1 MIDTKEIVAR
11 LQKGESIQDIGN
23 SIAKVLNAANAEYE
37 KQVGEAQK
45 KKELKNIIVELLDW
59 YSDWYD
65 EDVSEYDVDTLVD
78 TFVDT
83 IAAVSKIDS
92 LFETF
97 IPGEGVKNPENKVT
111 KDLNYKD
118 YHTLENLVK
127 KYINEW

>member
-23 SIAKVLNAANAEYE
+23 SIAKILNAASAEYE

-45 KKELKNIIVELLDW
+45 KKELKDIIVELLEW
-59 YSDWYD
+59 YGDWYD
-65 EDVSEYDVDTLVD
+65 EDVSGYDADILVD
-78 TFVDT
+78 SFIDT
-83 IAAVSKIDS
+83 IAAVNELDS
-92 LFETF
+92 VLGS
-97 IPGEGVKNPENKVT
+97 IVPGVEVKSGKDSDVKN
-111 KDLNYKD
+111 LNYKD

>member
-23 SIAKVLNAANAEYE
+23 SIAKILNAANAEYE
-37 KQVGEAQK
+37 KQLNESQK
-45 KKELKNIIVELLDW
+45 KKELASIITELLEW
-59 YSDWYD
+59 YGDWYD
-65 EDVSEYDVDTLVD
+65 EDVSGYDVDTLVD

-83 IAAVSKIDS
+83 IAAVSELDS
-92 LFETF
+92 VLGS
-97 IPGEGVKNPENKVT
+97 IVPSEGMKSSGNNIA

-118 YHTLENLVK
+118 YHSLENLVK

>member
-23 SIAKVLNAANAEYE
+23 SIAKVLNAASAEYE

-45 KKELKNIIVELLDW
+45 KKELKDIIVDLLEW
-59 YSDWYD
+59 YGDWYD
-65 EDVSEYDVDTLVD
+65 EDVSEYDADILVD
-78 TFVDT
+78 SFIDT
-83 IAAVSKIDS
+83 IAAVSELDS
-92 LFETF
+92 VLGSIVPSVEM
-97 IPGEGVKNPENKVT
+97 KNDKSNIA

-118 YHTLENLVK
+118 YHNLENLVK

>member
-45 KKELKNIIVELLDW
+45 KKELKSIIVELLEW
-59 YSDWYD
+59 YGNWYD
-65 EDVSEYDVDTLVD
+65 EDVSEYDADILAD
-78 TFVDT
+78 TFIDT
-83 IAAVSKIDS
+83 IAAVSELDS
-92 LFETF
+92 VLGS
-97 IPGEGVKNPENKVT
+97 IVPGVEVKSNKSNT
-111 KDLNYKD
+111 AKDFNYKD
-118 YHTLENLVK
+118 YHNLESLVK

>member
-37 KQVGEAQK
+37 KQLNESQK
-45 KKELKNIIVELLDW
+45 KKELASIITELLEW
-59 YSDWYD
+59 YGDWYD
-65 EDVSEYDVDTLVD
+65 EDVSKYDVDVIVD
-78 TFVDT
+78 TFIDT
-83 IAAVSKIDS
+83 IAAVSELDS
-92 LFETF
+92 ILGSIVPSVETKSD
-97 IPGEGVKNPENKVT
+97 KNSVV

-118 YHTLENLVK
+118 YHSLENLVK

>member
-45 KKELKNIIVELLDW
+45 KKELKSIIVELLKW

-65 EDVSEYDVDTLVD
+65 EDVSEFNVDDIVD
-78 TFVDT
+78 TFIDT
-83 IAAVSKIDS
+83 IAAVSELDS
-92 LFETF
+92 VLGS
-97 IPGEGVKNPENKVT
+97 IVPSAKMKNDKSNIA

-118 YHTLENLVK
+118 YHNLESLVK